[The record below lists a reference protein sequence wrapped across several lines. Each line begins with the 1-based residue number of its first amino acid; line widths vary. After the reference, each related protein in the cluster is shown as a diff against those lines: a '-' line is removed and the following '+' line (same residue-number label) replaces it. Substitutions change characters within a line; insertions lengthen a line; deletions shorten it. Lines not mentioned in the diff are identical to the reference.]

1 MDSGQIWRRL
11 VSTTPATKVSV
22 AVTVVALLIWITLP
36 IAELQGF
43 FWGLTVVGFLI
54 GDTITTG
61 YLANFGLE
69 EQENG
74 YTRWICGADP
84 TLFCAATTRI
94 IAFGVVFGLYSL
106 VIRYSILLQYQLME
120 MAVLM
125 TPVVFGLMGIGATVL
140 NSYAMWKVSISK

>member
-1 MDSGQIWRRL
+1 MDSGQSWRRL
-11 VSTTPATKVSV
+11 VSATPATKVSV
-22 AVTVVALLIWITLP
+22 AVTVVALLIWVTLP
-36 IAELQGF
+36 IAELQGL

-61 YLANFGLE
+61 YLGNFGLE

-74 YTRWICGADP
+74 YTRWICGAEP

-94 IAFGVVFGLYSL
+94 IAFVVVFGLYSL
-106 VIRYSILLQYQLME
+106 VIRYSILLQYQLMKI
-120 MAVLM
+120 AVLM